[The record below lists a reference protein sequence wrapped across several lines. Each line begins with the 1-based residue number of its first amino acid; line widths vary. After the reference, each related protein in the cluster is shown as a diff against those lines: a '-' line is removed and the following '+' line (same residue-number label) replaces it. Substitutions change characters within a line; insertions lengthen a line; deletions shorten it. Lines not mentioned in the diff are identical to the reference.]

1 MITRHVVGHLRSR
14 HIHVSF
20 AETNQG
26 QAHQNAHWV
35 TYTHEVIDTNHKY
48 QHSSSDELRHGDL
61 LKHNKLEEM
70 QWPWND
76 DIFQIDKIN
85 YIQLI
90 LF

>member
-1 MITRHVVGHLRSR
+1 MIARHVVGHLRSR
-14 HIHVSF
+14 HIHVAF

-35 TYTHEVIDTNHKY
+35 THEVIDTNHKY

-61 LKHNKLEEM
+61 LKHNRLEEM
-70 QWPWND
+70 QWND